1 MTALTCQTGF
11 SVWHH
16 SGTTLNFN
24 SCKKHLSM
32 ELKCVFQHI
41 VNQLKKGLGT
51 ELVVL
56 EELIQQMANV
66 QYTENMTGGQV
77 DAMAGSETLRL
88 QSSPFGSTRNY
99 KALNNKY
106 PNKFRDSLLPK
117 DFAIPRL

>member
-56 EELIQQMANV
+56 EEHIQQMANV
-66 QYTENMTGGQV
+66 QYTHS
-77 DAMAGSETLRL
+77 AMAGSETLQL
-88 QSSPFGSTRNY
+88 QSLLFGSTRNY
-99 KALNNKY
+99 KVSRGIKAPFLYFMISWNLISCNK
-106 PNKFRDSLLPK
+106 L
-117 DFAIPRL
+117 